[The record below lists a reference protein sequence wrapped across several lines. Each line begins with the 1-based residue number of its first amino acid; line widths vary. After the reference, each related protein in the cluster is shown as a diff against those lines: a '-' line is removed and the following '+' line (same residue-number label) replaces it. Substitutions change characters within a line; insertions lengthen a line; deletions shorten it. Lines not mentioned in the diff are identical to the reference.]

1 MRLLDANVLVQAHRE
16 DAPGHDRYRGWLTG
30 LLSGDEPF
38 GLSSLVRTAFVR
50 IVTHRRVFDP
60 PSPLA
65 SAAAFIDDVCGHDH
79 CVPLEPGARH
89 WALFKD
95 TCRVAEARGSFVTD
109 AHLAALAI
117 ETGSEIVT
125 TDRDFARF
133 RGVRWLHPLDQAAD

>member
-1 MRLLDANVLVQAHRE
+1 MRLLDANVLVYAHRE
-16 DAPGHDRYRGWLTG
+16 DAPQHSRYHSWLNG
-30 LLSGDEPF
+30 LLAGDEPF
-38 GLSSLVRTAFVR
+38 GLTSLVRMAFVR

-65 SAAAFIDDVCGHDH
+65 SATAFIDDVCGHDH

-89 WALFKD
+89 WPLFKD
-95 TCRVAEARGSFVTD
+95 LCHDFTARGNLVTD

-133 RGVRWLHPLDQAAD
+133 RVRWSHPLDLSRD